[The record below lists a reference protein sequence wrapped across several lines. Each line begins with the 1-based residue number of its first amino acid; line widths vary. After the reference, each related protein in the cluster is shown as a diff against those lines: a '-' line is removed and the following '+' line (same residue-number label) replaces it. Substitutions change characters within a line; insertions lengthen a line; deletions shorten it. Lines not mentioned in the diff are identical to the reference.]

1 MVDEDRIV
9 AINILPIE
17 EYLVSVISSEMSA
30 TCKLEFLK
38 ASAVISRRWLY
49 AQIEKRRHLGT
60 ESPVSFAFSRTENEI
75 VRWYDRE
82 DHTIFDVCA
91 DDHCQRYQG
100 VTRAALPQVREA
112 VEATRGQILT
122 YNGEICDARFS
133 KCCGGRTEEFQYA
146 WENVTKPYLQSVED
160 PYCNTDD
167 REILGEILND
177 YDRETVDYYRWDVHI
192 SQQELHDLLLE
203 RLKIDFGTIQS
214 LDVVERGPGYH
225 ISRIKICGTL
235 HTLILGKELEIRR
248 TLSKTHLL
256 SSAFDVQVV
265 PDGFILHGRGWGH
278 GVGMCQIGAAVMGR
292 KGYSYMDI
300 LHYYYRGAEV
310 AVKS

>member
-1 MVDEDRIV
+1 MVITVVIMIKNCLKRLMKFLVQLSCIRQRV
-9 AINILPIE
+9 VLATIL
-17 EYLVSVISSEMSA
+17 
-30 TCKLEFLK
+30 
-38 ASAVISRRWLY
+38 SRSWLY
-49 AQIEKRRHLGT
+49 AQIEKRKHLGT
-60 ESPVSFAFSRTENEI
+60 EPSASFAFSKTENEI

-82 DHTIFDVCA
+82 DHTIFDVCG

-122 YNGEICDARFS
+122 YKGKICDARFS
-133 KCCGGRTEEFQYA
+133 KCCGGCTEEFKYA
-146 WENVTKPYLQSVED
+146 WENVTKPYLQSIED

-167 REILGEILND
+167 REIFGEILND
-177 YDRETVDYYRWDVHI
+177 YDRETVDYYRWEVHI

-225 ISRIKICGTL
+225 ISKIKICGTL
-235 HTLILGKELEIRR
+235 HTLTLGKELEIRR
-248 TLSKTHLL
+248 ALSRTHLL

-265 PDGFILHGRGWGH
+265 KDGFILHGRGWGH

-292 KGYSYMDI
+292 QGYSYIDI
-300 LHYYYRGAEV
+300 LHHYYRGAEV
-310 AVKS
+310 TEKS